1 MKKFLKCFP
10 VKLWILL
17 FALLVLTFF
26 SNDFGLVDIQKTALV
41 LAAGIDRDEDG
52 FRLTA
57 QIAVPKGTDRTTGG
71 TSSVEIEGRGSTV
84 SECISDLYARTG
96 WVPKL
101 IYCDLVVLGESAAE
115 KDVFDCLDAFL
126 RNEYIPDSCLLAA
139 CAGSAGELLS
149 STSAIDD
156 TSALALEKLFSDA
169 AEQAGQVM
177 TTTLREFAI
186 GYFGESRSGYMPY
199 VRAQAQEGSDQ
210 GQGGS
215 QSGGQSMASPKTE
228 EKIYSARETAIFS
241 DGVLVGILSPEE
253 TFAFS
258 LLKSNVYAGTFSVDG
273 TSYLVLRDK
282 GDIRVTAS
290 ASPAFSLFVDCT
302 VQCYGENHTSAPE
315 QFVKGTLSRQEEEAV
330 SARLTQSLQALWT
343 SCTQAECDL
352 LFFRRSLRR
361 ASPAVYAA
369 WKDLPLS
376 ALPVTVQAR
385 VRSLR

>member
-71 TSSVEIEGRGSTV
+71 TSSVEIDGRGSTV

-126 RNEYIPDSCLLAA
+126 RNEYMPDSCLLAA

-199 VRAQAQEGSDQ
+199 VRAQAQEGS
-210 GQGGS
+210 S
-215 QSGGQSMASPKTE
+215 ASSAPSAPSR
-228 EKIYSARETAIFS
+228 SARDS
-241 DGVLVGILSPEE
+241 
-253 TFAFS
+253 
-258 LLKSNVYAGTFSVDG
+258 AGS
-273 TSYLVLRDK
+273 SMRS
-282 GDIRVTAS
+282 VTA
-290 ASPAFSLFVDCT
+290 
-302 VQCYGENHTSAPE
+302 
-315 QFVKGTLSRQEEEAV
+315 
-330 SARLTQSLQALWT
+330 
-343 SCTQAECDL
+343 
-352 LFFRRSLRR
+352 RRSGAMFAPPPMR
-361 ASPAVYAA
+361 
-369 WKDLPLS
+369 
-376 ALPVTVQAR
+376 
-385 VRSLR
+385 